1 MSVVI
6 SDDTLRASGMTEA
19 EFKQEVA
26 LLLFSSG
33 KLPLGYASKLAE
45 MDKIQFQQL
54 LQERK
59 IPVYS
64 YEIED
69 FELDLKNLRELGR
82 L

>member
-1 MSVVI
+1 MSVII
-6 SDDTLRASGMTEA
+6 SDDTLRASGMTAA
-19 EFKQEVA
+19 EFKQEIA
-26 LLLFSSG
+26 LLLFASG

-59 IPVYS
+59 IPLYS

>member
-26 LLLFSSG
+26 LLLFASG